1 MLLKLLCVSPPRCVS
16 AVQRKLPNLLIKIEF
31 KELKIDENT
40 KLNLLV
46 MIQKPLFVIAFV
58 LSGIAGN
65 TQRIGSSPEYIK
77 TLTAQWKGERFA
89 DGRPKVP
96 DIVLERLHNA
106 TLEQIWGYLGNKGYR
121 NQVEKNWII
130 LKPGETM
137 VGRVVTAQFMP
148 SRPDLDTFIRVQGRA
163 ENRSQK
169 GGINIWPIDILT
181 KGDIYV
187 ADGCGKIKDGT
198 LIGSSLGNAIYGK
211 TGKGVIFYGSVRD
224 MQELK
229 DTKGFNAW
237 VKGQDPSYIKDMT
250 PTSINAPIRIG
261 EVTVFPGDI
270 VFANEYGVVFIPAH
284 IVEDLVAAS
293 EMTALRD
300 EFERFLLQQ
309 GKYPSG
315 QIHGDWSDTIKNE
328 FRAWVKKY
336 PKKLAITSKDIEA
349 YLEKE

>member
-1 MLLKLLCVSPPRCVS
+1 MSKKLVCFS
-16 AVQRKLPNLLIKIEF
+16 AFALVATFGYAQRL
-31 KELKIDENT
+31 
-40 KLNLLV
+40 
-46 MIQKPLFVIAFV
+46 
-58 LSGIAGN
+58 
-65 TQRIGSSPEYIK
+65 GSSPEYIK
-77 TLTAQWKGERFA
+77 MLTAEWKGERFE

-96 DIVLERLHNA
+96 DIMLERLHEA
-106 TLEQIWGYLGNKGYR
+106 TLEQIWGYLGRKGYR

-148 SRPDLDTFIRVQGRA
+148 SRPDLDSVVKAQGRA
-163 ENRSQK
+163 EGRSQK

-187 ADGCGKIKDGT
+187 ADGFGKIKDGT

-224 MQELK
+224 MQELR

-237 VKGQDPSYIKDMT
+237 VKGHDPSYIKDMT

-261 EVTVFPGDI
+261 EVTVLPGDV
-270 VFANEYGVVFIPAH
+270 VFANDYGVVFIPAYL
-284 IVEDLVAAS
+284 VEELVTAS
-293 EMTALRD
+293 ELTALRD

-315 QIHGDWSDTIKNE
+315 QVHGDWSETIKNE
-328 FRAWVKKY
+328 FRAWFAKY
-336 PKKLAITSKDIEA
+336 PKKVAVTAKQIDE
-349 YLEKE
+349 YLEKEGH

>member
-1 MLLKLLCVSPPRCVS
+1 MIKKTLLLLTVALS
-16 AVQRKLPNLLIKIEF
+16 ASYLAQAQR
-31 KELKIDENT
+31 
-40 KLNLLV
+40 V
-46 MIQKPLFVIAFV
+46 
-58 LSGIAGN
+58 
-65 TQRIGSSPEYIK
+65 GSSPEYIK
-77 TLTAQWKGERFA
+77 SLTASWKGDRLP
-89 DGRPKVP
+89 DGRPNVP
-96 DIVLERLHNA
+96 DLVLDRLQNC

-137 VGRVVTAQFMP
+137 TGRVVTAQFMP
-148 SRPDLDTFIRVQGRA
+148 TRPDLDSLVRSQGKA
-163 ENRSQK
+163 EGRSQK

-181 KGDIYV
+181 KGDVYV
-187 ADGCGKIKDGT
+187 ADGYGKIKDGT

-237 VKGQDPSYIKDMT
+237 VKGHDPSYIKDMT

-261 EVTVFPGDI
+261 DVTVLPGDV
-270 VFANEYGVVFIPAH
+270 VFANEYGTVFIPAH
-284 IVEDLVAAS
+284 LVEGLVSAS

-300 EFERFLLQQ
+300 EFERVLLQQ

-315 QIHGDWSDTIKNE
+315 EIHGDWSAKIKDE
-328 FRAWVKKY
+328 FRAWVGKY
-336 PKKLAITSKDIEA
+336 PKKLAITQKDIDL
-349 YLEKE
+349 YLAKEGH

>member
-1 MLLKLLCVSPPRCVS
+1 MIK
-16 AVQRKLPNLLIKIEF
+16 QLLI
-31 KELKIDENT
+31 LSG
-40 KLNLLV
+40 
-46 MIQKPLFVIAFV
+46 FV
-58 LSGIAGN
+58 LVTAF
-65 TQRIGSSPEYIK
+65 TQAQSIGASPEYIK
-77 TLTAQWKGERFA
+77 ALTPLWKGERFA

-96 DIVLERLHNA
+96 DIMLEHLQDA
-106 TLEQIWGYLGNKGYR
+106 TLEQIWGFLGKKGYR
-121 NQVEKNWII
+121 NQVEKDWII

-148 SRPDLDTFIRVQGRA
+148 SRPDLDSLVRSLGKIEG
-163 ENRSQK
+163 RSQK

-187 ADGCGKIKDGT
+187 ADGFGKVKDGT

-237 VKGQDPSYIKDMT
+237 VKGHDPSYIKDMT

-261 EVTVFPGDI
+261 QVTVFPGDV
-270 VFANEYGVVFIPAH
+270 VFANEYGVVFIPAYL
-284 IVEDLVAAS
+284 VEELVKES
-293 EMTALRD
+293 ELVGLRD
-300 EFERFLLQQ
+300 EFERYMLQL

-315 QIHGDWSDTIKNE
+315 QVHGDWSDTIKNE
-328 FRAWVKKY
+328 FRAWVAKY
-336 PKKLAITSKDIEA
+336 PKKLAVSPKEIED
-349 YLEKE
+349 YLAKEGH

>member
-1 MLLKLLCVSPPRCVS
+1 MRKKWLFIVAIAACGMSIN
-16 AVQRKLPNLLIKIEF
+16 AQR
-31 KELKIDENT
+31 
-40 KLNLLV
+40 V
-46 MIQKPLFVIAFV
+46 
-58 LSGIAGN
+58 
-65 TQRIGSSPEYIK
+65 GSTPDYIK
-77 TLTAQWKGERFA
+77 MLTAEWKGERFD

-96 DIVLERLHNA
+96 DIMLERLNEA
-106 TLEQIWGYLGNKGYR
+106 TLEQIWGYLGRKGYS

-148 SRPDLDTFIRVQGRA
+148 SRPDLDSVVKAQGRG
-163 ENRSQK
+163 EGRSQK

-187 ADGCGKIKDGT
+187 ADGFGKIKDGT

-229 DTKGFNAW
+229 STKGFNAW
-237 VKGQDPSYIKDMT
+237 VKGHDPSYIKAMT
-250 PTSINAPIRIG
+250 PTSINAPVRIG
-261 EVTVFPGDI
+261 EVTVFPGDV

-284 IVEDLVAAS
+284 LVEDLVTAS
-293 EMTALRD
+293 ELTALRD
-300 EFERFLLQQ
+300 EFERLLLQQ

-315 QIHGDWSDTIKNE
+315 QIHGDWSDNIKNE
-328 FRAWVKKY
+328 FRAWVVKY
-336 PKKLAITSKDIEA
+336 PKKLINSPKQIEV
-349 YLEKE
+349 YLGKGDQ

>member
-1 MLLKLLCVSPPRCVS
+1 M
-16 AVQRKLPNLLIKIEF
+16 IKRSSFI
-31 KELKIDENT
+31 IA
-40 KLNLLV
+40 
-46 MIQKPLFVIAFV
+46 LFVCCGFV
-58 LSGIAGN
+58 NA
-65 TQRIGSSPEYIK
+65 QRIGASPEYVK
-77 TLTAQWKGERFA
+77 ALTSEWKGERFS
-89 DGRPKVP
+89 DVRPNVP
-96 DIVLERLHNA
+96 DIVLERLHEA
-106 TLEQIWGYLGNKGYR
+106 TLEQIWGFLGRKGFR

-148 SRPDLDTFIRVQGRA
+148 SRPDLDSIIKATGKA
-163 ENRSQK
+163 EGRSQK

-187 ADGCGKIKDGT
+187 ADGFGKVKDGT

-237 VKGQDPSYIKDMT
+237 VKGHDPSYIKDMT
-250 PTSINAPIRIG
+250 PTAINAPIRIG

-270 VFANEYGVVFIPAH
+270 VFANEYGVVFIPAFL
-284 IVEDLVAAS
+284 VEELVSAS

-300 EFERFLLQQ
+300 EFERLLLQQ

-315 QIHGDWSDTIKNE
+315 QIHGDWSDTIKDE
-328 FRAWVKKY
+328 FRAWVAKY
-336 PKKLAITSKDIEA
+336 PKKLAITKKDIEA
-349 YLEKE
+349 YLEKEH